1 MHFYF
6 WDMKPIQLQLLLI
19 LLLVIFTS
27 CNDSKKQSTTN
38 SDKLIISDTKQ
49 EQTPLE
55 KSITRGKNVYN
66 DFCMQCHLPNG
77 KGVPGSFPPLAGSD
91 WLTDKRQESIY
102 AVKYG
107 QSGTIVVNGKTYNN
121 VMQPMGLSNQ
131 EVADVMNYIMNSW
144 SNTQE
149 QMVTKE
155 EVEKVKK

>member
-1 MHFYF
+1 MVV
-6 WDMKPIQLQLLLI
+6 LI
-19 LLLVIFTS
+19 ALFS
-27 CNDSKKQSTTN
+27 CNNSKKQSATN
-38 SDKLIISDTKQ
+38 THKITISDTKQ

-55 KSITRGKNVYN
+55 KSITRGKGVYN

-77 KGVPGSFPPLAGSD
+77 KGVPGNFPPLDGSD
-91 WLTDKRQESIY
+91 WLTNKRQESIY

-121 VMQPMGLSNQ
+121 VMQPMGLSDQ